1 MKHGRHVRCQLDV
14 LDGVEVRLGFLHVL
28 AAMNRWGGGS
38 GKGQPIGTAASTRS
52 HRGMILDA
60 IINVL

>member
-28 AAMNRWGGGS
+28 AAMSRWGGGGVGRGNQS
-38 GKGQPIGTAASTRS
+38 EQLPPRDPIEE
-52 HRGMILDA
+52 
-60 IINVL
+60 

>member
-28 AAMNRWGGGS
+28 AAMSRWEGGGEWEGATNRNS
-38 GKGQPIGTAASTRS
+38 CLHEIP
-52 HRGMILDA
+52 
-60 IINVL
+60 